1 MKSQPNLPSGWN
13 TSRIPDQTGKRY
25 LITGGNSGLGLETA
39 KALAA
44 RGAHVTIT
52 ARSALK
58 GAVALAETGAS
69 EFIEMDLGDLASVRE
84 AATKVSEPYNVV
96 FLNAGIM
103 AVPFAKT
110 ADGFESQLG
119 VNHLGHFAFAGLI
132 ENFVTDRWVVTTSFT
147 HRWGGFGN
155 QTKEEIRNRCLGI
168 GRYSPWIAYG
178 DSKLAGLLMVSE
190 MERRRVS
197 RGFGAIPMAAHPGWS
212 DTNLFKHPVKAHPV
226 SKLSNLVAG
235 GLAQSGAAGALPM
248 LCAAVLEGINHTA
261 FLGPNGF
268 LELKGSPKFTQAKAL
283 GYDQQLARN
292 LWDVSEELT
301 GVTWENA
308 PHA

>member
-44 RGAHVTIT
+44 KGAHVTIT

-58 GAVALAETGAS
+58 GAVAMAETGAA
-69 EFIEMDLGDLASVRE
+69 EFIEMDLGDLSSVRQ
-84 AATKVSEPYNVV
+84 AATKVTEPYNVV

-110 ADGFESQLG
+110 VDGFESQLG
-119 VNHLGHFAFAGLI
+119 VNHLGHFAFAALI
-132 ENFVTDRWVVTTSFT
+132 ERFVTDRWVVTTSFV
-147 HRWGGFGN
+147 HRWGSFGN
-155 QTKEEIRNRCLGI
+155 QTVEEIRNRCLGV
-168 GRYSPWIAYG
+168 GRYSPWISYG
-178 DSKLAGLLMVSE
+178 DSKLAGLLLVSE
-190 MERRRVS
+190 MERRRIT
-197 RGFGAIPMAAHPGWS
+197 RGFGAVPLAAHPGWAR
-212 DTNLFKHPVKAHPV
+212 TNLFKNPVKAHPV
-226 SKLSNLVAG
+226 SQLSELVAG
-235 GLAQSGAAGALPM
+235 KLAQTGAQGALPQ
-248 LCAAVLEGINHTA
+248 LCAAVFEGINHTA
-261 FLGPNGF
+261 FLGPDG
-268 LELKGSPKFTQAKAL
+268 LLQLKGSPKFTQAKAL
-283 GYDQQLARN
+283 AYDQQLASR
-292 LWDVSEELT
+292 LWQVSEELT